1 MEKKESDIGHNSNLL
16 IEDAFKD
23 TLKDAYRS
31 SVKASDAALNLWL
44 KLSNLFKREAALT
57 KEQENWNF
65 NVDRHTEVI
74 MKHDPN
80 PATNKKDLRK
90 KYKPKKLNQDEAYE
104 LYKEMDREFNEVF
117 DLSGDAAAY
126 FRGSEDPRI
135 LELVKEVD
143 NEKDKDI

>member
-1 MEKKESDIGHNSNLL
+1 MEKNRREIGHNSNLL

-65 NVDRHTEVI
+65 NVDRHNEFI

-90 KYKPKKLNQDEAYE
+90 KYKLIII
-104 LYKEMDREFNEVF
+104 
-117 DLSGDAAAY
+117 LSCK
-126 FRGSEDPRI
+126 FF
-135 LELVKEVD
+135 L
-143 NEKDKDI
+143 

>member
-1 MEKKESDIGHNSNLL
+1 MDKNRSEIGHNSNLL
-16 IEDAFKD
+16 IEDAIKND
-23 TLKDAYRS
+23 VRDILKDAYRS

-65 NVDRHTEVI
+65 NVDRHNEFI

-90 KYKPKKLNQDEAYE
+90 
-104 LYKEMDREFNEVF
+104 
-117 DLSGDAAAY
+117 
-126 FRGSEDPRI
+126 
-135 LELVKEVD
+135 
-143 NEKDKDI
+143 